1 MRRFIWI
8 ILVLICLAGVAIWS
22 QSKPGGDRFQPL
34 SPDTDTASTTVSS
47 AFPIAVDAKK
57 VGTYPSMV
65 KSGGGYFYDEV
76 LEYRVW
82 IDPQS
87 GGERLNEGSDYFK
100 AFATYES
107 AKRFSEIT
115 KGAEHPLVL
124 VRQFEHV
131 NEPTK
136 GVFEHVVGERLAEW
150 KVEWLTDSKRE
161 PNSIAEFLAKKN
173 RK

>member
-1 MRRFIWI
+1 MRRFRSI

-22 QSKPGGDRFQPL
+22 QSKPGRDRFQPL
-34 SPDTDTASTTVSS
+34 SPDNDTVSTTVSS
-47 AFPIAVDAKK
+47 SFPIAVDVKK

-100 AFATYES
+100 AFATYAR

-115 KGAEHPLVL
+115 KGAEDPLVL
-124 VRQFEHV
+124 VRQFEFV
-131 NEPTK
+131 NEPTE
-136 GVFEHVVGERLAEW
+136 GAFEHVVGERLTEW
-150 KVEWLTDSKRE
+150 KIEWLTDSKRE

-173 RK
+173 HK